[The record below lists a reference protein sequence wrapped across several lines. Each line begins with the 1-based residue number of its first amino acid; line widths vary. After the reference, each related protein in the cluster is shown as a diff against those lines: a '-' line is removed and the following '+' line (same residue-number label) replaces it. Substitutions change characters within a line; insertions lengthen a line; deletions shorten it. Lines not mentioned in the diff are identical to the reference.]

1 MLEGA
6 PPERPD
12 ETKEEIR
19 LPQPRHA
26 VGFFLLLI
34 ASFFAAIFL
43 LVFLLESLGI
53 ELDFS
58 SQVVNAFL
66 TVVQALVTFGVIW
79 IFLQW
84 GRFSTKGTLSL
95 QPAPRSAYVWG
106 PVGMIALGVVTAQM
120 GALLVRAFPELAS
133 ENLAELVR
141 LSRFTDVFSFVLYA
155 LAISLGPGISEEL
168 AFRGVMLA
176 GFRARYSPTTAIT
189 LSALLF
195 ALMHLD
201 TLHIL
206 LTFPAGLWLGFLVV
220 RTRSIYPAIASHAL
234 NNLWSTLE
242 AAYWQA
248 VQPGIDPMEIVLG
261 LYPWAVVLIA
271 LGMLLIALWGLQG
284 LTPSDRAGSR
294 GA

>member
-1 MLEGA
+1 MFEGA

-12 ETKEEIR
+12 ETEEIR

-26 VGFFLLLI
+26 IGFFLLLI
-34 ASFFAAIFL
+34 ASFFTVIFL

-58 SQVVNAFL
+58 SQIVNAFL
-66 TVVQALVTFGVIW
+66 TVVQALVTLGVIW

-84 GRFSTKGTLSL
+84 GRFSAEGTLSL

-106 PVGMIALGVVTAQM
+106 PVGMIALGILTAQA

-176 GFRARYSPTTAIT
+176 GFRSRYSPGAAVA
-189 LSALLF
+189 LSALFF

-220 RTRSIYPAIASHAL
+220 RTRSIYPAIAAHAL

-261 LYPWAVVLIA
+261 LYPWSVVLIA

-284 LTPSDRAGSR
+284 LTPGDRAGSR
-294 GA
+294 DA

>member
-1 MLEGA
+1 MFEGT

-34 ASFFAAIFL
+34 ASFFGVLFL
-43 LVFLLESLGI
+43 IGVLFGALGI
-53 ELDFS
+53 ELDFD
-58 SQVVNAFL
+58 SQSVNALFI
-66 TVVQALVTFGVIW
+66 VVQALVTLGVIRV
-79 IFLQW
+79 FLGW
-84 GRFSTKGTLSL
+84 GQFSPKGTLSL
-95 QPAPRSAYVWG
+95 QPAPSLAYLWG
-106 PVGMIALGVVTAQM
+106 PVGTIALGVVTAQL
-120 GALLVRAFPELAS
+120 GALLVRAFPGLAS
-133 ENLAELVR
+133 ESLAELVR
-141 LSRFTDVFSFVLYA
+141 LSRFTDAPSFVLYA

-168 AFRGVMLA
+168 AFRGVVLA
-176 GFRARYSPTTAIT
+176 GFRSRYSPTTAIA

-201 TLHIL
+201 PLHAL

-220 RTRSIYPAIASHAL
+220 RTRSIYPAIAAHAL

-248 VQPGIDPMEIVLG
+248 VRPGLDPMEIALG

-271 LGMLLIALWGLQG
+271 LGALLLALWGLQG
-284 LTPSDRAGSR
+284 LTLSDRTGSR